1 MRLLTYS
8 SLYPNTA
15 QPNHGVF
22 VENRL
27 RKLVESGE
35 VEAKIVAPVPWFPFK
50 GAAFGSYGA
59 FARAPRTEE
68 RFGLKIE
75 HPRYPIIPKIG
86 MNWTPW
92 LMYRFTW
99 PTVARLWRGGYRF
112 DAIDAHYFYPDGVAA
127 AMIARRLNVP
137 VVITARGTDINLIP
151 AHEAPRRM
159 ILAASRQAAAMI
171 TVCQALKDSLVE
183 LGGEE
188 AKVTVLRNGVDLE
201 TFRPVDRGAAREK
214 LGLRAPTLLSVGG
227 LITRKAND
235 LTIRALVDL
244 PGHDLLLAGEG
255 PERDALEALA
265 KSLGVG
271 DRVRFLGRVAHHDLA
286 EIYSAADA
294 MVLASSREGWA
305 NVLLEAM
312 ACGTPVVASNVWGT
326 PEVVAAPEAG
336 QLMLERTPS
345 GAVQAIKALFANPPD
360 RAATRAYAEGF
371 DWGPTTQGQV
381 ELFSRIIADA

>member
-1 MRLLTYS
+1 
-8 SLYPNTA
+8 
-15 QPNHGVF
+15 
-22 VENRL
+22 
-27 RKLVESGE
+27 
-35 VEAKIVAPVPWFPFK
+35 
-50 GAAFGSYGA
+50 
-59 FARAPRTEE
+59 
-68 RFGLKIE
+68 
-75 HPRYPIIPKIG
+75 

-99 PTVARLWRGGYRF
+99 PTVERLWRGGYRF

-127 AMIARRLNVP
+127 AMIARRLDVP

-151 AHEAPRRM
+151 AQARPRQL
-159 ILAASRQAAAMI
+159 ILAAAGQAAAMI

-183 LGGEE
+183 LGVEE

-201 TFRPVDRGAAREK
+201 TFHPADRRAARAK
-214 LGLRAPTLLSVGG
+214 LGLHRPTLLSVGG

-235 LTIRALVDL
+235 LTIRALAEL

-255 PERDALEALA
+255 PERGALEALA

-271 DRVRFLGRVAHHDLA
+271 DRVRFLGRVAHHGLA
-286 EIYSAADA
+286 ETYSAADA
-294 MVLASSREGWA
+294 LVLASSREGWA

-336 QLMLERTPS
+336 RLMLERTPA
-345 GAVQAIKALFANPPD
+345 GAVAAIKALFANLPD
-360 RAATRAYAEGF
+360 RAVTRRYAEGF
-371 DWGPTTQGQV
+371 DWAPTTQGQLD
-381 ELFSRIIADA
+381 LFERVVKYA

>member
-183 LGGEE
+183 LGGGRKPRSRCCATASTLKPSVPWIE
-188 AKVTVLRNGVDLE
+188 AR
-201 TFRPVDRGAAREK
+201 RGR
-214 LGLRAPTLLSVGG
+214 SW
-227 LITRKAND
+227 D
-235 LTIRALVDL
+235 C
-244 PGHDLLLAGEG
+244 G
-255 PERDALEALA
+255 PPLC
-265 KSLGVG
+265 S
-271 DRVRFLGRVAHHDLA
+271 
-286 EIYSAADA
+286 
-294 MVLASSREGWA
+294 
-305 NVLLEAM
+305 
-312 ACGTPVVASNVWGT
+312 
-326 PEVVAAPEAG
+326 
-336 QLMLERTPS
+336 PS
-345 GAVQAIKALFANPPD
+345 G
-360 RAATRAYAEGF
+360 G
-371 DWGPTTQGQV
+371 
-381 ELFSRIIADA
+381 